1 MIKLQN
7 QFIIQPYQVGKDKRS
22 LAMILPS
29 AVVKALNIDPL
40 AIFLFLKV
48 DGSDDLQLKIIREK
62 DLVKKDTESTISADK
77 FTRLTQQLSISG
89 T

>member
-1 MIKLQN
+1 LQN
-7 QFIIQPYQVGKDKRS
+7 QFIIQPYQVGKNKRS

-62 DLVKKDTESTISADK
+62 DLVKKDTKNTISADK
-77 FTRLTQQLSISG
+77 FTRLTQQVSISG
-89 T
+89 S